1 MKGAGSMA
9 HVIIRHSVLDYANFE
24 AVFRDD
30 AARRR
35 RPGSKGGRV
44 FRHAD
49 APDDIDID
57 A

>member
-1 MKGAGSMA
+1 MA